1 MREFPRR
8 HSVLPGETRPATTQ
22 NPIDPKKED
31 RIYLLVDPENPTS
44 TAILPI
50 SLTGSNKLPRGANRL
65 DALVLGPEILKT
77 GARGQG
83 MIEEA
88 TQIRMSNPLL
98 EA

>member
-1 MREFPRR
+1 MEIDAINAPKRR
-8 HSVLPGETRPATTQ
+8 VTVSQIMYGESY
-22 NPIDPKKED
+22 DEEG

-50 SLTGSNKLPRGANRL
+50 SLTGGNKLPRGANRL
-65 DALVLGPEILKT
+65 DALVLGPEILNT

-88 TQIRMSNPLL
+88 SQIRMSNPLL